1 MAFAILLALIGVP
14 LVEIAVFI
22 EVGGWIGL
30 WPTLAVI
37 VLTAVVGTW
46 LIRAQGVGVL
56 MRARRTIAEGGA
68 PLREMFDGV
77 CLIVAGALLLTPG
90 FFTDAAGFLLLLP
103 PFRDLAAGWA
113 WRRWGGEARVRRGGA
128 GVIEGE
134 YRDDTPGEPR

>member
-1 MAFAILLALIGVP
+1 MAFAILLALVGVP

-37 VLTAVVGTW
+37 LLTAFAGTW
-46 LIRAQGVGVL
+46 LIRAQGIGVL
-56 MRARRTIAEGGA
+56 MRARRTVAEGGA
-68 PLREMFDGV
+68 PLREMFDGM
-77 CLIVAGALLLTPG
+77 CLVVAGAFLLTPG
-90 FFTDAAGFLLLLP
+90 FVTDATGFLLLLP

-113 WRRWGGEARVRRGGA
+113 WRRWGGEVRTSQGGPD
-128 GVIEGE
+128 VIEGE

>member
-22 EVGGWIGL
+22 EVGSWIGL

-37 VLTAVVGTW
+37 LLTAMAGTW
-46 LIRAQGVGVL
+46 LIRAQGMGVL
-56 MRARRTIAEGGA
+56 MRARRTIAEGAA

-90 FFTDAAGFLLLLP
+90 FVTDAAGFLLLLP
-103 PFRDLAAGWA
+103 SFRNLVAGWA
-113 WRRWGGEARVRRGGA
+113 WRRWGGEVGVRQDGARI
-128 GVIEGE
+128 IEGD
-134 YRDDTPGEPR
+134 YRDDTQGGPG

>member
-37 VLTAVVGTW
+37 LLTAFAGTW
-46 LIRAQGVGVL
+46 LIRAQGIGVL

-77 CLIVAGALLLTPG
+77 CLIVAGAFLLTPG
-90 FFTDAAGFLLLLP
+90 FVTDATGFLLLLP

-113 WRRWGGEARVRRGGA
+113 WRRWGGEGGVQQGGA
-128 GVIEGE
+128 RIIEGE
-134 YRDDTPGEPR
+134 YRDDSAGGPQ

>member
-37 VLTAVVGTW
+37 VATALAGTW
-46 LIRAQGVGVL
+46 LIRAQGIGVL
-56 MRARRTIAEGGA
+56 ARARRTIAEGEA

-77 CLIVAGALLLTPG
+77 CLIVAGAFLLTPG
-90 FFTDAAGFLLLLP
+90 FVTDAAGFLLLLP
-103 PFRDLAAGWA
+103 PVRDLAAGWA
-113 WRRWGGEARVRRGGA
+113 WRRWGREIRVRQGRPG
-128 GVIEGE
+128 IIDGE
-134 YRDDTPGEPR
+134 YRDDTPGGPG

>member
-46 LIRAQGVGVL
+46 LIRAQGIGVV

-68 PLREMFDGV
+68 PLREIFDGV
-77 CLIVAGALLLTPG
+77 CLVVAGALLLTPG
-90 FFTDAAGFLLLLP
+90 FVTDAAGFLLLAP
-103 PFRDLAAGWA
+103 PFRNFAGIWA
-113 WRRWGGEARVRRGGA
+113 WQRWGRKVRVQQGEP

-134 YRDDTPGEPR
+134 YRDDTPGERR

>member
-1 MAFAILLALIGVP
+1 MAFAILLALVGVP

-30 WPTLAVI
+30 WPTLVVI
-37 VLTAVVGTW
+37 LLTAFAGTW
-46 LIRAQGVGVL
+46 LIRAQGIGVL
-56 MRARRTIAEGGA
+56 MRARRTVAEGGT

-77 CLIVAGALLLTPG
+77 CLVVAGAFLLTPG
-90 FFTDAAGFLLLLP
+90 FVTDATGFLLLLP

-113 WRRWGGEARVRRGGA
+113 WRRWGGEVRARQGGPD
-128 GVIEGE
+128 VIEGE

>member
-37 VLTAVVGTW
+37 VLTAFAGTW
-46 LIRAQGVGVL
+46 LIRAQGIGVL
-56 MRARRTIAEGGA
+56 MRARQTVAEGGA

-77 CLIVAGALLLTPG
+77 CLIVAGAFLLTPG
-90 FFTDAAGFLLLLP
+90 FVTDAAGFLLLLP
-103 PFRDLAAGWA
+103 PVRDLAAGWA
-113 WRRWGGEARVRRGGA
+113 WRRWGGEVRVQQDGSA
-128 GVIEGE
+128 IIEGE
-134 YRDDTPGEPR
+134 YRDDTPGGSG

>member
-1 MAFAILLALIGVP
+1 MAFAILLALAGVP
-14 LVEIAVFI
+14 LAEIAVFI

-37 VLTAVVGTW
+37 LLTAAAGTW

-56 MRARRTIAEGGA
+56 MRARRTIAGGGA
-68 PLREMFDGV
+68 PLREAFDGA
-77 CLIVAGALLLTPG
+77 CLIAAGALLLTPG
-90 FFTDAAGFLLLLP
+90 FLTDAAGFLLLAP

-113 WRRWGGEARVRRGGA
+113 WRRWGGGVRVREA

-134 YRDDTPGEPR
+134 YRDDTPGDPR